1 MNILITG
8 GAGFIGINS
17 TLFFSKNKNNRIFIL
32 DDLSKKGSENN
43 LKLVEDLENVTF
55 YKGNIKDKEILNKV
69 FENTI
74 DVVLHLAAQT
84 AVTTSVTNPQLDFDS
99 NILGTF
105 NLLETIRTKSPNTHI
120 IYSSTNKVY
129 GDLDD
134 VELVET
140 EKRYDFKENIVGV
153 NETARL
159 DFYSPYGCSK
169 GAAEQYI
176 LDYGRIYNI
185 KSTTL
190 RQSCIYGIYQN
201 GTEDQGWIAWF
212 MKAFLSNQDITI
224 YGNGKQVRDALYV
237 DDLVRLYST
246 VIEKGIVGY
255 YNVGGGKENSIS
267 LIETIEWMKSN
278 IKSDSK
284 ISYDTTRPGDQKIFI
299 SDNTKLKNY
308 GWEPEVTIKDG
319 FVKLLD
325 YLKK

>member
-17 TLFFSKNKNNRIFIL
+17 TIFFSKDKKNKIFIL

-43 LKLVEDLENVTF
+43 LKLVENLENVTF

-190 RQSCIYGIYQN
+190 RQSCIYGVYQN

>member
-43 LKLVEDLENVTF
+43 LKLVNDLENVVF

-74 DVVLHLAAQT
+74 NVVLHLAAQT
-84 AVTTSVTNPQLDFDS
+84 AVTTAVTNPQLDFDS

-105 NLLETIRTKSPNTHI
+105 NLLEIIRMKSPNTHI

-129 GDLDD
+129 GDLNYL
-134 VELVET
+134 ELVET
-140 EKRYDFKENIVGV
+140 EKRYDFKKNIIGVDEMVG
-153 NETARL
+153 L

-169 GAAEQYI
+169 GSAEQYI

-237 DDLVRLYST
+237 DDLIKLYSLI
-246 VIEKGIVGY
+246 IEKSIVGY
-255 YNVGGGKENSIS
+255 YNVGGGKQNSIS

-278 IKSDSK
+278 IKSNSK
-284 ISYDTTRPGDQKIFI
+284 IKYDITRPGDQKIFI
-299 SDNTKLKNY
+299 SDNTKLKNH
-308 GWEPEVTIKDG
+308 GWEPKVTIKDG
-319 FVKLLD
+319 FIKLLD

>member
-17 TLFFSKNKNNRIFIL
+17 TIFFSKDKKNKIFIL

-43 LKLVEDLENVTF
+43 LKLVEGLENVIF

-190 RQSCIYGIYQN
+190 RQSCIYGVYQN

-246 VIEKGIVGY
+246 IIEKGIVGY

>member
-17 TLFFSKNKNNRIFIL
+17 TIFFSKDKKNKIFIL

-43 LKLVEDLENVTF
+43 LKLVENLENVTF

-153 NETARL
+153 DETARL

-190 RQSCIYGIYQN
+190 RQSCIYGVYQN

-246 VIEKGIVGY
+246 IIEKGIVGY

-299 SDNTKLKNY
+299 SDNTKLKTY